1 MRGRVAH
8 HQTPDVQDGAY
19 DTGEV
24 MTDVRPV
31 RAAIGRD
38 SRRFAAG
45 AIEALSFAAAPTFAV
60 MALLT
65 AAFGGGAS
73 DVLCSTQGGFPL
85 TGMVPMYVLMSG
97 VHLGPWLKLMLR

>member
-8 HQTPDVQDGAY
+8 QQTPDVQDPAY

-31 RAAIGRD
+31 RAAIGRE
-38 SRRFAAG
+38 SRRFAACT
-45 AIEALSFAAAPTFAV
+45 IEVLLFAAAPTFAV

-65 AAFGGGAS
+65 AAFGSAAS

-85 TGMVPMYVLMSG
+85 TGMVPMYALMSG